1 MAGGE
6 GGLVPH
12 IEQRDFLAQQQRER
26 TCEGV
31 MVGVFMDAG
40 LVEWT

>member
-6 GGLVPH
+6 GGLVPQ
-12 IEQRDFLAQQQRER
+12 IEQRDFVAQQQPLR

-31 MVGVFMDAG
+31 MVGTVMDCRLG
-40 LVEWT
+40 